1 MLSILV
7 PCHNEAEV
15 LPQLF
20 ARLQALAPEWDLDY
34 EIILID
40 DGSGDATWELIRRF
54 HREDPRWKGVRLAR
68 NFGQQ
73 AAIGAGL
80 ELAGGRAVV
89 ILDADLQDPPE
100 LIIDFLSLW
109 RRGWDVVYGVRTERP
124 EGWWKRV
131 CYRGFYR
138 LLQLWAPTAIPLDAG
153 DFCLL
158 DRRVVATLR
167 RCREQ
172 RPFWRGL
179 RAWVGYRQI
188 GVPYARHSRQ
198 AGRSQYTFGRLVRL
212 ALDGFDSMTSA
223 QTHLAFLAAGLAAV
237 VLVVGVLA
245 GNSWLL
251 PSMTAALLAQL
262 FSLSLMIRSQARLQ
276 DELRGRPRWVIAEQ
290 VGLAAVGRK
299 RWPRVA
305 A

>member
-1 MLSILV
+1 MLSIII

-20 ARLQALAPEWDLDY
+20 ARLQALAPDWDLAY

-40 DGSGDATWELIRRF
+40 DGSGDDTWELIRRF
-54 HREDPRWKGVRLAR
+54 HREDPRWKGLRLAR

-80 ELAGGRAVV
+80 GLARGQAVV

-100 LIIDFLSLW
+100 LIADFLSLW
-109 RRGWDVVYGVRTERP
+109 QSGWQVVYGVRVERP
-124 EGWWKRV
+124 ESWWKQV

-138 LLQLWAPTAIPLDAG
+138 LLQVFASTAIPLDAG

-158 DRRVVATLR
+158 DRRVVSALR

-179 RAWVGYRQI
+179 RAWVGFRQI
-188 GVPYARHSRQ
+188 GVPYSRHSRQ
-198 AGRSQYTFGRLVRL
+198 AGQSQYTLGRLVRL
-212 ALDGFDSMTSA
+212 ALDGFDSMTPMQA
-223 QTHLAFLAAGLAAV
+223 HLAFLAAGTAAM
-237 VLVVGVLA
+237 VLIGGLLA

-251 PSMTAALLAQL
+251 PSITAALLAQVL
-262 FSLSLMIRSQARLQ
+262 CLGLVIRSQARLQ
-276 DELRGRPRWVIAEQ
+276 DELRRRPRWVIADQ
-290 VGLAAVGRK
+290 IGVAAFGRK
-299 RWPRVA
+299 RPHRLA